1 MTRTDPDLTA
11 VRDLPTGVTEPSDES
26 VARTWH
32 LLNARQAATRGRAPR
47 RLARWLVPVTA
58 GLVVTAVALGAVTV
72 GGVGGHQ
79 FATPNIA
86 LVKASH
92 QPLPTARGTN
102 PALSRTTPE
111 AIAALEELARTAE
124 RAPVVDLLPGQL
136 VHVLTE
142 GWAVSLG
149 DDGWTGT
156 VKFQPREIWLD
167 PQGMIPLK
175 LLNGDKNMFE
185 SMFADHEG
193 NMEHARAFLRDN
205 GPSIEVPTP
214 QWLAQ
219 LPTDPQPLLAKLRA
233 DVPDNET
240 RAKDHMLWDAM
251 AGLYRDCDILL
262 SPRLRAALLRAFQG
276 MDGLTVGKVM
286 IDDIELVAVR
296 QTDGDSAD
304 EILFDPV
311 TAWAVGRRDINLGDK
326 LTLVAPKSGP
336 KFDPLVS
343 YHATWR
349 QSIVGSVDER

>member
-11 VRDLPTGVTEPSDES
+11 VRDLPVGATEPSDES
-26 VARTWH
+26 VARTWY
-32 LLNARQAATRGRAPR
+32 LLNARQAATRERAPR
-47 RLARWLVPVTA
+47 RPARWLVPVTA

-72 GGVGGHQ
+72 GGLGGHR

-124 RAPVVDLLPGQL
+124 RASAVDLLPGRL

-142 GWAVSLG
+142 GWGAALSG
-149 DDGWTGT
+149 GTGT
-156 VKFQPREIWLD
+156 VRFQPREVWLD
-167 PQGMIPLK
+167 PQGMIALK
-175 LLNGDKNMFE
+175 LLNGDENMFE

-193 NMEHARAFLRDN
+193 NMEHARSFLRDN

-219 LPTDPQPLLAKLRA
+219 LPTDPRPLLALLRA
-233 DVPDNET
+233 DVEDNET
-240 RAKDHMLWDAM
+240 WTKDHMLWDAM
-251 AGLYRDCDILL
+251 AGLYHDCDILL
-262 SPRLRAALLRAFQG
+262 SPQLRAALLRAFQG

-286 IDDIELVAVR
+286 IDDSELVAIR

-311 TAWAVGRRDINLGDK
+311 TAWAVGWRDIDLGDE
-326 LTLVAPKSGP
+326 LTLLPPRSGP

-349 QSIVGSVDER
+349 QTIVGSVDER